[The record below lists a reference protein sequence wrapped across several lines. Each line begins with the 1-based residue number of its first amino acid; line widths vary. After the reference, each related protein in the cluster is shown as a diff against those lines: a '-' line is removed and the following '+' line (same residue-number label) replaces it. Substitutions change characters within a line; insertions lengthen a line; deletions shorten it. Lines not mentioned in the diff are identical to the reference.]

1 MGHPYMDA
9 SHCSILER
17 KKCNQNGSNSHV
29 HSGVRPQFTRY
40 NPAIMNHP
48 SSAIKVIFF
57 DLGSTLIYSKDL
69 WPPIYEK
76 ADRALVEVLHQA
88 GIPIELT
95 PFCCEFGSFLDS
107 YYAKRGAGTVEKT
120 TFSLLTEILDQKG
133 FTHLPP
139 STIRS
144 ALDAMYSITQQNWY
158 LESDAVPTLKILREA
173 GYRLGMISNTS
184 DDENVQQ
191 LVDRCELR
199 PYFDVILTSAGCG
212 IRKPDEHIFHLAL
225 DFFGLPAEQTA
236 MVGDMLE
243 ADILG
248 ANQLGM
254 YSIWITR
261 RAEVPEEGELKI
273 QPQAIITALDQVP
286 DLLGDLEEDE
296 Q

>member
-1 MGHPYMDA
+1 
-9 SHCSILER
+9 
-17 KKCNQNGSNSHV
+17 
-29 HSGVRPQFTRY
+29 
-40 NPAIMNHP
+40 
-48 SSAIKVIFF
+48 
-57 DLGSTLIYSKDL
+57 
-69 WPPIYEK
+69 
-76 ADRALVEVLHQA
+76 
-88 GIPIELT
+88 
-95 PFCCEFGSFLDS
+95 
-107 YYAKRGAGTVEKT
+107 
-120 TFSLLTEILDQKG
+120 
-133 FTHLPP
+133 
-139 STIRS
+139 
-144 ALDAMYSITQQNWY
+144 
-158 LESDAVPTLKILREA
+158 
-173 GYRLGMISNTS
+173 
-184 DDENVQQ
+184 